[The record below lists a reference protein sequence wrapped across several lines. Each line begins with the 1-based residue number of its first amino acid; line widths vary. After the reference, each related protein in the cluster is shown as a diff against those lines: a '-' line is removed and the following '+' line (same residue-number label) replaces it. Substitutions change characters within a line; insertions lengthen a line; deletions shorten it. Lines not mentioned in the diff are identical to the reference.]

1 MLVITG
7 SIILLQKCPAHSLL
21 DNKSETCYTTY
32 MEIKTVSR
40 SKVRKVT
47 IELATKF
54 LRKELKLERSKF
66 QLTIYTMSGLRKR
79 EGYNGVVAQ
88 TGEREITMMVD
99 SRLGEGDLIQCV
111 AHEMVHV
118 KQIAKGQLTTDI
130 RNNQLWLGQRVNVV
144 YHERPWEQEAF
155 ARERLL
161 ASRAL
166 AFAEKELGKMVK
178 KLAKTI

>member
-1 MLVITG
+1 
-7 SIILLQKCPAHSLL
+7 
-21 DNKSETCYTTY
+21 

-40 SKVRKVT
+40 SKVRKIT

-54 LRKELKLERSKF
+54 LRKELKLESSTF
-66 QLTIYTMSGLRKR
+66 ALTIYTMSGLRKR

-88 TGEREITMMVD
+88 TGDREITMMVD

-118 KQIAKGQLTTDI
+118 KQIAKGQLTMDKFS
-130 RNNQLWLGQRVNVV
+130 RQLWLGQRVNKV
-144 YHERPWEQEAF
+144 YYERPWEQEAF

-166 AFAEKELGKMVK
+166 AFCEKEMGKAVK
-178 KLAKTI
+178 KLLKNV

>member
-1 MLVITG
+1 MKTI
-7 SIILLQKCPAHSLL
+7 
-21 DNKSETCYTTY
+21 DNKSGFCYTY
-32 MEIKTVSR
+32 CMEIKIVSR
-40 SKVRKVT
+40 SKARKIT
-47 IELATKF
+47 IDLATRF
-54 LRKELKLERSKF
+54 LRKELKLEKSTYVL
-66 QLTIYTMSGLRKR
+66 QIHTMSGLRKH

-118 KQIAKGQLTTDI
+118 KQIAKGQLTIDKFS
-130 RNNQLWLGQRVNVV
+130 RQLWLGQRVNVV

-178 KLAKTI
+178 KLAKTS

>member
-1 MLVITG
+1 
-7 SIILLQKCPAHSLL
+7 
-21 DNKSETCYTTY
+21 
-32 MEIKTVSR
+32 MEIKVVSR

-47 IELATKF
+47 IDLATKF
-54 LRKELKLERSKF
+54 LRKELKLENSTYV
-66 QLTIYTMSGLRKR
+66 LTVNTMSGLRKH

-99 SRLGEGDLIQCV
+99 SRLGEGDLIQCI

-118 KQIAKGQLTTDI
+118 KQIAKGQLTIDK
-130 RNNQLWLGQRVNVV
+130 RNNQLWLGQRVNTV

-155 ARERLL
+155 SRERLL

-166 AFAEKELGKMVK
+166 VFCEKELGKMVK
-178 KLAKTI
+178 KLVKNV

>member
-1 MLVITG
+1 
-7 SIILLQKCPAHSLL
+7 
-21 DNKSETCYTTY
+21 
-32 MEIKTVSR
+32 MEIKVVSR

-47 IELATKF
+47 IDLVTQF
-54 LRKELKLERSKF
+54 LRRELKLESSTYV
-66 QLTIYTMSGLRKR
+66 LTIYTMSGMRKR

-88 TGEREITMMVD
+88 TNEREITMMVD

-118 KQIAKGQLTTDI
+118 KQIAKGQLTMD
-130 RNNQLWLGQRVNVV
+130 RFSRQLWLGQRVNTV

-161 ASRAL
+161 AARAL
-166 AFAEKELGKMVK
+166 AYCEKEMGKQVK
-178 KLAKTI
+178 KLLKSLDK